1 MRAVMRWLW
10 VVILVLGLISLVF
23 GVVYIIQANSL
34 KCEALDAYGRY
45 ERLGFPGEPIR
56 SFTDI
61 EDKMNDF
68 KSKRQLYE
76 DEAEGYTT
84 EQDIIND
91 NPRPEGVPVSAN
103 TVVGLYLKQYPQG
116 ADPDVRAD
124 RAAMYAASTDGM
136 TAYGLGMMMSGMYK
150 DLMFTGILN
159 IIIGVALILVAIVI
173 FGIGRGIR
181 QMGAGLSAIA
191 ATVFPPK
198 KAE

>member
-45 ERLGFPGEPIR
+45 ERLGFPGEPIQ

-76 DEAEGYTT
+76 DRAEGYTT
-84 EQDIIND
+84 DS
-91 NPRPEGVPVSAN
+91 PRPEGVPVSAN
-103 TVVGLYLKQYPQG
+103 TVVGLYLEQYPELPG
-116 ADPDVRAD
+116 GYS
-124 RAAMYAASTDGM
+124 AMYAASTDGM

-173 FGIGRGIR
+173 FGIGRGIS

-191 ATVFPPK
+191 AQVFPPK
-198 KAE
+198 KA